1 MNDAGENLTLTV
13 PPEWADQRAD
23 KVLAALLAEHSR
35 AAIQKWLRAGRVTR
49 AGKAI
54 GQRDTLRAGENV
66 ELTVPEAEP
75 MEDQPEER
83 ALAVVHEDASLFV
96 IDKPAGLVVHPGAG
110 NPQGTLLNALLHYD
124 PELARLPRAGIVH
137 RLDKDTSGL
146 MVVARNESARAS
158 LIGQL
163 AARTLTRE
171 YLAVVHGV
179 LVAGGE
185 IEAPVGR
192 HARDRKRMTVTQ
204 RGRPALTRYRVEE
217 RFRTHT
223 LIRASLATG
232 RTHQIRVHMAHRGFP
247 LLGDPVY
254 GARLRIPAGASPEL
268 TAMLRDFRR
277 QALHAARLVLVHP
290 HTGKD
295 LAFESPIPADM
306 KLLVAALRF
315 DQTAHGRPHG
325 H

>member
-1 MNDAGENLTLTV
+1 MLTGPNTGILSVIV
-13 PPEWADQRAD
+13 PPEWAGQRAD

-35 AAIQKWLRAGRVTR
+35 AAIQKWLRAGCVMCAGR
-49 AGKAI
+49 AL
-54 GQRDTLRAGENV
+54 GQRDTLRAGDRV
-66 ELTVPEAEP
+66 EVNTPELEPMADEPEA
-75 MEDQPEER
+75 R
-83 ALAVVHEDASLFV
+83 ALAVVHEDASILV
-96 IDKPAGLVVHPGAG
+96 LDKPAGLVVHPGAG
-110 NPQGTLLNALLHYD
+110 NPRGTLLNALLHHD

-146 MVVARNESARAS
+146 MVVARTESARAA
-158 LIGQL
+158 LTAQL
-163 AARTLTRE
+163 AERSLTRE

-179 LVAGGE
+179 LIAGGE

-217 RFRTHT
+217 RFRAHT

-254 GARLRIPAGASPEL
+254 GSRVRIPAGAGTDL
-268 TAMLRDFRR
+268 IAVLRAFRR
-277 QALHAARLVLVHP
+277 QALHATRLVLVHP
-290 HTGKD
+290 RTGRSA
-295 LAFESPIPADM
+295 AFEAPLPADM
-306 KLLVAALRF
+306 RALIAALRA
-315 DQTAHGRPHG
+315 DLRAHGA
-325 H
+325 